1 MAPRS
6 EARPAYNAP
15 VLHGGY
21 RVTRSRVLFGVLCL
35 VPVLIV
41 TGCSIASRSI
51 RSTFADYN
59 QTVHFNEGQEMLLN
73 LVRIKYRETPLFLKV
88 GALSSSYSFEASAGA
103 SFGKSTAAKA
113 YGLDIGSSV
122 SSRPTITYTPIEGN
136 TFVKQILA
144 EIDRETFVLLVRSGW
159 RIGTLCHVLIER
171 IGDALNDDDAPSYGR
186 FTSIVDTVQEAQDA
200 NRIEFTLDG
209 DVLGMAVRTPR
220 TALGSDE
227 QAAEMQRHVV
237 DFKMVQFRSLLDVL
251 YYLSKNTEIPA
262 AHRTWVKESAPNGW
276 MRIRVTEG
284 EPENALVWVR
294 HEGYYYSIAHDDI
307 KSKDTFALVQ
317 LLFQMQSGDIKS
329 VQPILTLPLA
339 AP

>member
-1 MAPRS
+1 MRRLP
-6 EARPAYNAP
+6 
-15 VLHGGY
+15 GGF
-21 RVTRSRVLFGVLCL
+21 RVTRSRVLIRVLCL
-35 VPVLIV
+35 VPLLALA
-41 TGCSIASRSI
+41 GCSMASRSI

-88 GALSSSYSFEASAGA
+88 GALSSSYSFEATAGA
-103 SFGKSTAAKA
+103 NFGKATGGKA
-113 YGLDIGSSV
+113 YGLDIGSSI

-159 RIGTLCHVLIER
+159 RISTLCHVLVER
-171 IGDALNDDDAPSYGR
+171 IGDSLNDDDAPSYER
-186 FTSIVDTVQEAQDA
+186 FKSVVATLQEAQDA
-200 NRIEFTLDG
+200 NHIEFTLEN
-209 DVLGMAVRTPR
+209 DVLGMTVLTNKA
-220 TALGSDE
+220 ALGSDE
-227 QAAEMQRHVV
+227 QKGEMQRHVV

-251 YYLSKNTEIPA
+251 YYLSKNTEIPE
-262 AHRTWVKESAPNGW
+262 AHRTWVKPSDPNGW
-276 MRIRVTEG
+276 MRIKVSED
-284 EPENALVWVR
+284 EPEDALVWVR
-294 HEGYYYSIAHDDI
+294 HEGYYYSIAHDDL